1 MSQSSRDDTLL
12 DLSIGELVVF
22 LEGHLVPMST
32 DSQNPHVREL
42 AEAINALG
50 KELLCPIW

>member
-1 MSQSSRDDTLL
+1 
-12 DLSIGELVVF
+12 
-22 LEGHLVPMST
+22 MST